1 MSSAYSDPRLI
12 APDLL
17 GTRIAVVWTSNG
29 HTGITIGRLDAYTH
43 SVRRGLQSYQSGE
56 YLRTF
61 IETEV
66 VLAGCE
72 PLTVTGW
79 RLTNPGEELA

>member
-17 GTRIAVVWTSNG
+17 GTRIVVVWTSNG
-29 HTGITIGRLDAYTH
+29 HTGITIGRLDSYTH
-43 SVRRGLQSYQSGE
+43 RVERAFRSYQSGE
-56 YLRTF
+56 YLRTVV
-61 IETEV
+61 ETEV

-72 PLTVTGW
+72 PVTVTGW